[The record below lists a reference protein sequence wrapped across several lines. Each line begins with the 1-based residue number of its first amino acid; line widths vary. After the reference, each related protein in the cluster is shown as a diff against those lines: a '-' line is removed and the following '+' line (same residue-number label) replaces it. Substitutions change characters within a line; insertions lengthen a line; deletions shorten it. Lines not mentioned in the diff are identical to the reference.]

1 MSTGTCLK
9 LRVREPRGPVTV
21 TTRDATST
29 FTVCAQDGRTRN
41 SLSTGCKLGQ
51 DKAPMAAQDQRRS
64 SAQCGRAGARLRGH
78 AGGGSPPALML
89 SSRPIEVT
97 FLMILILQELHARR
111 QRQAQNGARLGGRM
125 QAVPTRL
132 RPKRGHAARLC
143 RGTTL
148 ATEQGVRRGG
158 QVQRLREEGG
168 AYCQGGRGWRLLGS
182 AVLRIL
188 TNFNSHLVKFFIC
201 SILPGSCRG
210 C

>member
-1 MSTGTCLK
+1 
-9 LRVREPRGPVTV
+9 
-21 TTRDATST
+21 
-29 FTVCAQDGRTRN
+29 
-41 SLSTGCKLGQ
+41 
-51 DKAPMAAQDQRRS
+51 
-64 SAQCGRAGARLRGH
+64 
-78 AGGGSPPALML
+78 ML
-89 SSRPIEVT
+89 SSRSIEVT

-168 AYCQGGRGWRLLGS
+168 AYCQG
-182 AVLRIL
+182 V
-188 TNFNSHLVKFFIC
+188 VKRAPIRQC
-201 SILPGSCRG
+201 CLEILPKFD
-210 C
+210 